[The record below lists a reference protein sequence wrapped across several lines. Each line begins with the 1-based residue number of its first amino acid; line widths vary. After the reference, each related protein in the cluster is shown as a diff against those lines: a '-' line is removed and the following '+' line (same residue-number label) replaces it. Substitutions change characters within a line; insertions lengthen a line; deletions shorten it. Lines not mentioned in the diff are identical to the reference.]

1 MTKERG
7 LEPPGGSGGS
17 LPRADTLFAIAA
29 GAALTAYNN
38 VFGLHPWHS
47 RWYVRLN
54 AGATGAA
61 LAAATLGGLTAAD
74 LGVGRGRWLPGRL
87 GSGLAAGAVAGW
99 LLIAAVPATRPL
111 LDDNRVAGLDRRAV
125 TYQALIRIP
134 VGTALWEETA
144 FRGVLQAALRRVM
157 PGTAAILVTSG
168 LFGAWHIR
176 PTVQALRV
184 NGLAEDRRRALA
196 GTLAGVAGTAAGG
209 VLLSWLR
216 ERTGRLAAP
225 VLLHAAVNSGALIA
239 AVLAR
244 AASRPRNPGAGPGGQ
259 PPPEPPRCWPG
270 RQAAPGTPTVLAR
283 GSDPPEP
290 PAGQGP
296 VPSSRGLGPVGS
308 GGDTLIRRLGYRLSG
323 PRTRGSCGRWRA
335 AGRRRT
341 PRRPPPPGF
350 RAG

>member
-1 MTKERG
+1 MGSGGLPPGGRSAPPGQQGQGPVTKERG
-7 LEPPGGSGGS
+7 RRPAGGSGGS
-17 LPRADTLFAIAA
+17 PPRASTTFAVAA

-61 LAAATLGGLTAAD
+61 LAAAALGGLTATD
-74 LGVGRGRWLPGRL
+74 LGLGRGRWLPGRL
-87 GSGLAAGAVAGW
+87 GSGLAAGAAASW
-99 LLIAAVPATRPL
+99 LVIAAVPATRPL

-125 TYQALIRIP
+125 AYQALIRIP

-157 PGTAAILVTSG
+157 PGAAAILVTSG

-184 NGLAEDRRRALA
+184 NGLAEDRRRALT

-239 AVLAR
+239 AVLVRESEPRMRRAPLTASGSLAICSASTPRQYATSGRPSMATPCWATAGAR
-244 AASRPRNPGAGPGGQ
+244 PKRSPTW
-259 PPPEPPRCWPG
+259 E
-270 RQAAPGTPTVLAR
+270 TPTRRWAAR
-283 GSDPPEP
+283 P
-290 PAGQGP
+290 
-296 VPSSRGLGPVGS
+296 
-308 GGDTLIRRLGYRLSG
+308 
-323 PRTRGSCGRWRA
+323 
-335 AGRRRT
+335 
-341 PRRPPPPGF
+341 RPPPPGGK
-350 RAG
+350 R